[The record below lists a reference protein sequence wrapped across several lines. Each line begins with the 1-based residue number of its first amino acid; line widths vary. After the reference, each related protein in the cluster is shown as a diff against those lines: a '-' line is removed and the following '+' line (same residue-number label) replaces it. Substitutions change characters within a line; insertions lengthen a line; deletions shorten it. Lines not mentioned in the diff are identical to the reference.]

1 MGMGVAT
8 EAPAR
13 QKNQEVERMR
23 FAGIDIGAERH
34 VVAVVNESG
43 EVLRTESSSPASTVS
58 VPKPPPSSSL
68 VEVSRG
74 HSSQSPSVSSQASRG
89 GGEGPNGM
97 RSGE

>member
-43 EVLRTESSSPASTVS
+43 EILS
-58 VPKPPPSSSL
+58 KPVAWCPSSSKRVHPL
-68 VEVSRG
+68 R
-74 HSSQSPSVSSQASRG
+74 
-89 GGEGPNGM
+89 
-97 RSGE
+97 